1 MTGMRHV
8 YWCTW
13 WSVLPLKHI
22 FFAAQDMEVAVFRSK
37 WDLGSSNIIWLAE
50 VPGIA
55 RVIIRL
61 SAILPTSSLEN
72 SSTRV
77 LRSIC
82 ASRSAHTSRSTRSWS
97 CLNSKLVLPQL
108 EAGLASTR
116 SWSCLDLKLISPSKL
131 ICASCSTQNWSCLD
145 SKLISPSKLISHL
158 TLTMHCGPKLHP
170 FCSYFWNWLIWTLFT
185 PSLLPRS
192 VIVTSHMSTGRASV
206 WLAGLPGS
214 VSTPTDLLSPSPA
227 IDSSGQS

>member
-108 EAGLASTR
+108 EAGLALTWSWSHPRSWSVLHAQHKTGLASTR
-116 SWSCLDLKLISPSKL
+116 SWSHPQSWSRTWHSPCTVDPNCIHFVL
-131 ICASCSTQNWSCLD
+131 TFETDWSGHFSL
-145 SKLISPSKLISHL
+145 P
-158 TLTMHCGPKLHP
+158 
-170 FCSYFWNWLIWTLFT
+170 LF
-185 PSLLPRS
+185 SL
-192 VIVTSHMSTGRASV
+192 AQ
-206 WLAGLPGS
+206 W
-214 VSTPTDLLSPSPA
+214 
-227 IDSSGQS
+227 